1 MGVGESK
8 HIEFFLTAERKY
20 FESKKS
26 RDNAVIKDFFQKII
40 NGRGSK
46 IDLATVPV
54 PDSHPLKTLT
64 KEEEK
69 SLSTFM
75 DQLTEY
81 TESSKETH
89 KK

>member
-8 HIEFFLTAERKY
+8 NLEFFLIAERKY
-20 FESKKS
+20 FESKKT
-26 RDNAVIKDFFQKII
+26 RDTTVVKDFFHKIMS
-40 NGRGSK
+40 GGASK

-54 PDSHPLKTLT
+54 PDDHKTKELT

-69 SLSTFM
+69 KLATYM
-75 DQLTEY
+75 DQLLEY
-81 TESSKETH
+81 TESSKEKH

>member
-1 MGVGESK
+1 MDLGESK
-8 HIEFFLTAERKY
+8 NIEYFLTAERKY

-26 RDNAVIKDFFQKII
+26 RDTTVVKDFFNKII
-40 NGRGSK
+40 SGGGSK

-54 PDSHPLKTLT
+54 SDAHKVKEVT

-69 SLSTFM
+69 RLSTFM
-75 DQLTEY
+75 DQLLEY
-81 TESSKETH
+81 SESSKETH